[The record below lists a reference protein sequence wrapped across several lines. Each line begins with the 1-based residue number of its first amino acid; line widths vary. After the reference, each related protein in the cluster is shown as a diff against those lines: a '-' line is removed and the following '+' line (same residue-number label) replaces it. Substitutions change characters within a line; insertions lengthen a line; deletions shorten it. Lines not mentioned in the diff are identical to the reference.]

1 MSDSNPRTGAVGVV
15 VAEQRPGAVDVAVA
29 GLVALAVAMGI
40 GRFAFT
46 PILPMMLHDGVVD
59 LHDAS
64 WLASANY
71 LGYLAGALGCTFV
84 PMLWSRRPGRPPID
98 GPRLV
103 RFGLAATA
111 VLTLAMALPVAPAW
125 PLLRFLAGVASA
137 MVFVFSSG
145 WCLAQLAARGR
156 SALGGAMFAGPG
168 AGIVVSGLLASAM
181 VAAGWTAADAWLVFG
196 ALACVLSASVWRV
209 FRTAASERAEAG
221 ARSTRSVPA
230 PGDRSGAADAADHDP
245 ADDNAAEGGAPSPVD
260 AAARTRARS
269 AASASRHPRGE
280 VATLAFA
287 YGISGFGYIV
297 TATFLP
303 VIARAALPADSPWL
317 DLFWP
322 IFGAGV
328 IVGALLAT
336 RTRVAADLRLLLAG
350 AYLVQAVGIAIGV
363 AAPSAFGFALGSLLL
378 GVPFTAITYFALQEV
393 RRLRPNHVA
402 STTGLVTAMWSI
414 GQTAGPPMVAL
425 LLRRVPSVGAAF
437 TLALV
442 VAAAALVVGALVFLA
457 SARRWP
463 RHAIG

>member
-1 MSDSNPRTGAVGVV
+1 MSVSKH
-15 VAEQRPGAVDVAVA
+15 RPGAVGVAVA

-59 LHDAS
+59 LHGAS

-84 PMLWSRRPGRPPID
+84 PLLWARRPGRPPID

-103 RFGLAATA
+103 RAGLAGTA
-111 VLTLAMALPVAPAW
+111 VLTLAMALPFAPAW

-181 VAAGWTAADAWLVFG
+181 VAARWTAADAWLVFG
-196 ALACVLSASVWRV
+196 ALACVLSASIWRV
-209 FRTAASERAEAG
+209 FTTAAADGAG
-221 ARSTRSVPA
+221 GAGGPSSQSQAAHGDAPTASVAPA
-230 PGDRSGAADAADHDP
+230 PVAADADA
-245 ADDNAAEGGAPSPVD
+245 D
-260 AAARTRARS
+260 AAVAAATAAADAR
-269 AASASRHPRGE
+269 AANDTSTGRHSHGE

-303 VIARAALPADSPWL
+303 VIARSALAPDSPWL